1 MEETMNTEVRN
12 NPTENR
18 YELWADGELAGY
30 TQYVLDRGRIAFVHT
45 EVYESYEGLGLGSR
59 LAQEALDDARKRRL
73 MVMPFCPFMAGYIE
87 RHLDEYRDLVV
98 PEMLSGDR
106 L

>member
-1 MEETMNTEVRN
+1 MEEIMNTEVRN

-30 TQYVLDRGRIAFVHT
+30 TQYILDRGRIAFVHT

>member
-1 MEETMNTEVRN
+1 MEEIMNTEVRN

-30 TQYVLDRGRIAFVHT
+30 TQYILDRGRIAFVHT

-59 LAQEALDDARKRRL
+59 LAQETLDDARKRRL